1 MNVPRKNVEVSHSGI
16 TYYFMYSEFEERFG
30 LFNHAVEILDRMS
43 DEVPEQDKQR
53 AYEVFATKVA
63 NLMGVTRTRP
73 IYEKALENF
82 KGKTFVLFGL
92 RYAKLEK
99 MLGEIDRARQ
109 IFNYL
114 APMVDPE
121 IDHYL
126 FWKTWEEFE
135 LAVGNE
141 DTFKEMMRVRRTVES
156 KYSILPPTVE
166 KVEMQLE
173 KEQKELVEEQGV
185 NERYDSALESH
196 GAPIE
201 V

>member
-1 MNVPRKNVEVSHSGI
+1 MPRGKAYSRHNKGL
-16 TYYFMYSEFEERFG
+16 TYYFLYSEFEEKFG
-30 LFNHAVEILDRMS
+30 LFNHAIEILDRMS
-43 DEVPEQDKQR
+43 DEVPEKDKQK
-53 AYEVFATKVA
+53 AYEIFATKVA
-63 NLMGVTRTRP
+63 NLMGITRTRP

-99 MLGEIDRARQ
+99 KLGEIDRSRQ

-121 IDHYL
+121 IDHHL

-141 DTFKEMMRVRRTVES
+141 DTFKEMMRVRRTIES
-156 KYSILPPTVE
+156 KYSILPPNLE
-166 KVEMQLE
+166 KVEMKLE
-173 KEQKELVEEQGV
+173 KEEKELEEEQNV
-185 NERYDSALESH
+185 NKRYNTELEAH
-196 GAPIE
+196 KMPIE
-201 V
+201 A